1 MYTLSHRIQD
11 AQQQVNNNESTTKRT
26 GILINPMKTK
36 SMRINANI
44 HDKLLIC
51 GTYKQ
56 HLPTLVSIVSY
67 TGSTVEEIADRRKK
81 LSTSLSNALACL
93 EKSYAENQH
102 KEYKY
107 NAMSMS
113 ATWRETTTSKSKF
126 QIFVKRF
133 IRNIIGIC
141 WPEKIPL
148 KSLEFDQST
157 THSTINQIQEME
169 MDRTQVRKIG
179 TKRISKEGKTRNTW
193 R

>member
-26 GILINPMKTK
+26 GILINPLKTK

-51 GTYKQ
+51 GTYRQ

-93 EKSYAENQH
+93 EKSYAEIQIQCNV
-102 KEYKY
+102 KAVLLYG
-107 NAMSMS
+107 S

-126 QIFVKRF
+126 QTFVNRCIKIILG
-133 IRNIIGIC
+133 IR
-141 WPEKIPL
+141 WPEKHPL

-157 THSTINQIQEME
+157 THSTNNQIKEVK
-169 MDRTQVRKIG
+169 MDRTQFRKIG
-179 TKRISKEGKTRNTW
+179 TQKDTERGED
-193 R
+193 